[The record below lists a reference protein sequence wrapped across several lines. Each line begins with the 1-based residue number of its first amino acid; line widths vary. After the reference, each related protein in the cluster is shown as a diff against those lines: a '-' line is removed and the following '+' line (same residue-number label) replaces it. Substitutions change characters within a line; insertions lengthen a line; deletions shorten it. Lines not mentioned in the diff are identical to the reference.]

1 MFSAIPGK
9 PSLDTE
15 IKAFVTVEIVSFR
28 KTLVKSLIIEINR
41 VISLDYIERLITKE
55 IVGNNEV

>member
-1 MFSAIPGK
+1 MFSAIPGNL
-9 PSLDTE
+9 SLDTE